1 MKYNIDYKAVSPENT
16 VAKVE
21 DILARLGFL
30 TDVRTFGKDGFAHS
44 ARLRLVN
51 GKFSDLDIGTNGKG
65 MNGSYALASAYGEL
79 MERIENKMLLF
90 TVKYASPDFV
100 RNNPEL
106 SHLASSGLKFRYFQ
120 DEKCVSLTEKEFCEW
135 GRRMLPG
142 SFLFE
147 ETSGR
152 GNYDMTFLPFY
163 SVSGAEVVNLPYDLI
178 RLAAG
183 STGLCAGN
191 TPQEALLQGLNEI
204 FERYVLQRIYLDA
217 PVLPSISPELFDYD
231 EVGTRI
237 ARLKEATG
245 WRVIVKDCS
254 LGLGFPVLG
263 LLIIDDA
270 RGRYTFRLGADIHPE
285 IALQRCFTEIFQGT
299 DINESSFLPIDLLPD
314 SSPADGFRQ
323 NLLNGRGQF
332 PCNIFIENECV
343 SEIWR
348 DVPKAAGSIDGNFKS
363 VMEWLK
369 TRKYDIFVRDNSF
382 LGFPAFHI
390 YVPGL
395 SDVDCRLYDVRND
408 IHPVPEHYRIK
419 SEFRLRRLSESEVVS
434 FVKKYENAEEQT
446 LMLYDYS
453 SSPSNFINKNLLL
466 SMLSFRAARYG
477 DAARYMRDFL
487 RIMERGERRV
497 PAYYRCVRDYF
508 ALLCK
513 DVSSDAVRSVL
524 SLLYTASVAED
535 VISDME
541 DRSTALAN
549 FPLPDCFNCEGCS
562 CRDNCAYSDILA
574 IERRVQEL
582 QFETPIDQSRLSA
595 LF

>member
-1 MKYNIDYKAVSPENT
+1 MKYNVDYKAVSPEKT
-16 VAKVE
+16 VAEAE
-21 DILARLGFL
+21 DILARLGIL
-30 TDVRTFGKDGFAHS
+30 TDVKTFGKDGFARS
-44 ARLRLVN
+44 ARVRLVN
-51 GKFSDLDIGTNGKG
+51 GKLSELDLGTNGKG
-65 MNGSYALASAYGEL
+65 MDGNYALASAYGEL

-106 SHLASSGLKFRYFQ
+106 SHLAAAGLKCRYFP
-120 DEKCVSLTEKEFCEW
+120 DEKNLLLTETEFCEW
-135 GRRMLPG
+135 GRRLLPK
-142 SFLFE
+142 SSLFG
-147 ETSGR
+147 ETAEGKT
-152 GNYDMTFLPFY
+152 YDMTFLPFY

-204 FERYVLQRIYLDA
+204 FERHVLQRIYLNA
-217 PVLPSISPELFDYD
+217 PVLPSISPELFDDD

-237 ARLKEATG
+237 ARLKDTTG

-254 LGLGFPVLG
+254 LELGFPVLG

-270 RGRYTFRLGADIHPE
+270 KGRYTFRLGADIHPE

-299 DINESSFLPIDLLPD
+299 DISESSFLPIDLSFD
-314 SSPADGFRQ
+314 SSSADGFRQ
-323 NLLNGRGQF
+323 NLLNGRGHF
-332 PCNIFIENECV
+332 PCNIFIEKECV
-343 SEIWR
+343 TEIWR
-348 DVPKAAGSIDGNFKS
+348 DAPKPAGSIDGNFRS
-363 VMEWLK
+363 VMEWLE

-390 YVPGL
+390 YIPGL

-419 SEFRLRRLSESEVVS
+419 PEFRLHRLSENEAAS
-434 FVKKYENAEEQT
+434 FVKKYENVDEQT

-453 SSPSNFINKNLLL
+453 SSPSNFINRNLLL

-487 RIMERGERRV
+487 RTMEHGGRRM
-497 PAYYRCVRDYF
+497 PAYYHCVRDYF
-508 ALLCK
+508 ALMHK
-513 DVSSDAVRSVL
+513 EMPSDAVRSAL
-524 SLLYTASVAED
+524 SLLYTDPVADD
-535 VISDME
+535 VISDMK

-549 FPLPDCFNCEGCS
+549 FPLPDCFNCTGCA
-562 CRDNCAYSDILA
+562 CRDKCAYSDILA

-582 QFETPIDQSRLSA
+582 QLETPIDQSRLSV